1 MISPEEEMRL
11 YYLLEDKLVDV
22 GADVSMAVGVME
34 PWHGPAIARG
44 WTDYLSPLG
53 IRRER
58 AGFVPK
64 EDVYMSSDPLSPSK
78 SRLLIPWEVVDRIL
92 FVGLP

>member
-11 YYLLEDKLVDV
+11 YRLLENRFCDL
-22 GADVSMAVGVME
+22 DVSLMDA
-34 PWHGPAIARG
+34 PSLTRA

-58 AGFVPK
+58 MGFVPE
-64 EDVYMSSDPLSPSK
+64 EDVYMSADPLNTTK
-78 SRLLIPWEVVDRIL
+78 GRLLIPWGVVEKIL